1 MSFLDDLFRSD
12 GSTHFLGTALQGLH
26 NFERGTLSSQITA
39 IIGNAFG
46 YRTMGVFGITA
57 IPDRDLLFCFQ
68 GQVFELKKGQFVL
81 QILRLG
87 IDC

>member
-1 MSFLDDLFRSD
+1 M
-12 GSTHFLGTALQGLH
+12 H
-26 NFERGTLSSQITA
+26 NFERGTLSSQI
-39 IIGNAFG
+39 IGIVGNAFE
-46 YRTMGVFGITA
+46 YRIMGVFGITA